1 MTSYASSPQ
10 PTTARVLLEDT
21 LTDTFPINDPRPIVP
36 ASALPQY
43 QAAAKVI
50 ALDINLPPSAM
61 LVPQGLATCN
71 GAVIA
76 PNGTVCCDEYTGK
89 WIDATVHRD
98 APPPDPACT
107 PRAGEVMVGPG

>member
-1 MTSYASSPQ
+1 MASYASSPQ

-21 LTDTFPINDPRPIVP
+21 PTDTFPINDQPPIVP

-61 LVPQGLATCN
+61 LVPPELETCN

-76 PNGTVCCDEYTGK
+76 PNGTVCCNEHTGK
-89 WIDATVHRD
+89 WIDAAVHRD
-98 APPPDPACT
+98 APPPDPACR
-107 PRAGEVMVGPG
+107 PRAGEVMVGAG